1 MDRQNVTENRF
12 DNEIDVLPIARK
24 LLSKIWI
31 VIIVAIIGAII
42 MVIETKMLVTPM
54 YQSTIKLYIIN
65 RQNDNTTS
73 YSDIQIS
80 TQLVKD
86 YKVLVTSLPVVD
98 QVINN
103 LNLDMTEDQLIG
115 QISCA
120 IESDSR
126 VLSITV
132 TNPDPYMAKKIVD
145 EVADVSAKQ
154 ITSVMKIEG
163 VNVIE
168 YGRIP
173 AGPSSPNVKS
183 KAVKGGL
190 AGAMLALVVI
200 VLRLLMDDTI
210 KNADD
215 IERYLGISNLSMI
228 PLTKEEYNGR
238 KKKKHRRK

>member
-12 DNEIDVLPIARK
+12 DNEIDILPIARK

-31 VIIVAIIGAII
+31 VIIAAIIGAII
-42 MVIETKMLVTPM
+42 MIIETKMLVTPM
-54 YQSTIKLYIIN
+54 YRSTIKLYIIN